1 MKKALTHLSLEATN
15 AGKLARLDAVAI
27 AYQCQTQAYV
37 NVLIARGERMPD
49 QYAPYPAGGYGLSE
63 RWLRCAWQLML
74 LLWLDPERGPQRGA
88 DHRRTFR

>member
-49 QYAPYPAGGYGLSE
+49 KYAPYPAGGYGLPVHETAAGWS
-63 RWLRCAWQLML
+63 
-74 LLWLDPERGPQRGA
+74 
-88 DHRRTFR
+88 

>member
-49 QYAPYPAGGYGLSE
+49 KYAPYPAGGYGLSE
-63 RWLRCAWQLML
+63 RWLRCAWQQACGVVRS
-74 LLWLDPERGPQRGA
+74 WYSNGHTKIPRSRG
-88 DHRRTFR
+88 